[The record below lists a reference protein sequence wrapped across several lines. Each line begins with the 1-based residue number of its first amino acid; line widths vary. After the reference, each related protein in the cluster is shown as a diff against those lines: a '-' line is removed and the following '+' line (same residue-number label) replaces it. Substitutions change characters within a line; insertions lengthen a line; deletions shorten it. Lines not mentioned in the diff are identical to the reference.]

1 MEKSKQKIR
10 LKIRHFQIDELPR
23 TLGFKW
29 RKQIIHNLKY
39 AVHSIRQRIRILF
52 FKFLTIWF
60 GKIRKKKIWNSLSD
74 PVKSLSNL
82 LLQRNVVPWKLW
94 VAVGGLLAIDL
105 ILLVTWSIVDPL
117 RRQVHNFAK
126 IESDDPEDD
135 IEIQP
140 QLEHCKST
148 HHTVWL
154 GKIRTVYHK
163 LGCSPS
169 HGFTNSQ
176 SWILNFDDFDNHI
189 LLTKTNKIVL
199 KIRKKIKI
207 HEYKLSVYF

>member
-1 MEKSKQKIR
+1 MIYD
-10 LKIRHFQIDELPR
+10 F
-23 TLGFKW
+23 
-29 RKQIIHNLKY
+29 KY
-39 AVHSIRQRIRILF
+39 AVHLIRQRIRILF
-52 FKFLTIWF
+52 LKFLTIWF

-94 VAVGGLLAIDL
+94 AAVGGLLAIDL
-105 ILLVTWSIVDPL
+105 ILLITWSIVDPL

-154 GKIRTVYHK
+154 GKIRTVYIK
-163 LGCSPS
+163 LGYSPS

-176 SWILNFDDFDNHI
+176 SLMN
-189 LLTKTNKIVL
+189 LTT
-199 KIRKKIKI
+199 R
-207 HEYKLSVYF
+207 FF

>member
-1 MEKSKQKIR
+1 MTKTND
-10 LKIRHFQIDELPR
+10 LWFQICCSLNS
-23 TLGFKW
+23 TTNSNFIFK
-29 RKQIIHNLKY
+29 IFDNL
-39 AVHSIRQRIRILF
+39 VRENSE
-52 FKFLTIWF
+52 
-60 GKIRKKKIWNSLSD
+60 KKIWNSLSD

-94 VAVGGLLAIDL
+94 AAVGGLLAIDL
-105 ILLVTWSIVDPL
+105 ILLITWSIVDPL

-154 GKIRTVYHK
+154 GKIRTVYIK
-163 LGCSPS
+163 LGYSPS

-176 SWILNFDDFDNHI
+176 SLMN
-189 LLTKTNKIVL
+189 LTTRFFWRKQTRLFWKFV
-199 KIRKKIKI
+199 IRDWVFKKPFG
-207 HEYKLSVYF
+207 E